1 MCCFKDLGDSE
12 VRIQRGRKENKQR
25 FQDVEDYQ
33 FDERN
38 KKEKDW

>member
-1 MCCFKDLGDSE
+1 M
-12 VRIQRGRKENKQR
+12 RTQRDRKENKQR

>member
-1 MCCFKDLGDSE
+1 M
-12 VRIQRGRKENKQR
+12 RIQRDRKENRQR

-33 FDERN
+33 FSERN

>member
-1 MCCFKDLGDSE
+1 MDAVLM
-12 VRIQRGRKENKQR
+12 RIQRDRRENKQR
-25 FQDVEDYQ
+25 VQDVEDYQ

>member
-1 MCCFKDLGDSE
+1 M
-12 VRIQRGRKENKQR
+12 RIQRDRRENKRR

-38 KKEKDW
+38 KKEKD

>member
-1 MCCFKDLGDSE
+1 M
-12 VRIQRGRKENKQR
+12 RIQRDRRENKQR
-25 FQDVEDYQ
+25 VQDVEDYQ